1 MKKFLILIIN
11 VFLLLTLLSPLNGE
25 SMTISGGV
33 SMTDIVPDGFFGNWK
48 VLAYRVHTTNENMFA
63 PYSVELWNISKNNN
77 VITLTN
83 PISGASAS
91 ITVQNATEKSFTFQR
106 VTGDKNETVTET
118 ANLNLNGSNFT
129 GIDTMV
135 VKYYKNGLM
144 IKSEKVE
151 YKLKAYKIN

>member
-1 MKKFLILIIN
+1 
-11 VFLLLTLLSPLNGE
+11 
-25 SMTISGGV
+25 
-33 SMTDIVPDGFFGNWK
+33 
-48 VLAYRVHTTNENMFA
+48 NENMFA